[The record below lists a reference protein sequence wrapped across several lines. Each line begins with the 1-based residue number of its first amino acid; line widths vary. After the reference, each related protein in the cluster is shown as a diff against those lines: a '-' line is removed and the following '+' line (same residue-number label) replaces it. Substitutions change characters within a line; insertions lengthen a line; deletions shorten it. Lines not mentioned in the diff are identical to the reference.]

1 MVSLKGLSVATVTV
15 VLSSCLIPGKALAS
29 RLDFTAEAIGSS
41 TPSTILNASIGQ
53 TLQNGDFTIERTGD
67 NTTLGNGIDEDT
79 SWSFDFSDLAT
90 SINDLLQAKLILDLT
105 PNNALITTDV
115 FGIRGLDTIIIDL
128 IRNLPVRTK
137 QSVSLNLL
145 EFYDSGEIENV
156 FNANGGKIPVFY
168 GDDAIVSRAELSLS
182 TSERVPEPTAT
193 LGILALGALGISSLL
208 KHELKQQKQAKQ

>member
-1 MVSLKGLSVATVTV
+1 MVSLKGLSVATVAV

-41 TPSTILNASIGQ
+41 TPATILNASIGQ
-53 TLQNGDFTIERTGD
+53 TLQNGDFTIERNGD

-79 SWSFDFSDLAT
+79 NWSFDFSDLAT
-90 SINDLLQAKLILDLT
+90 SINDLSQAELILDLT
-105 PNNALITTDV
+105 PNNALITTDI
-115 FGIRGLDTIIIDL
+115 FGIIGLDTIIIDL

-145 EFYDSGEIENV
+145 EFYDSGEIVNV
-156 FNANGGKIPVFY
+156 FNANSGEIPVFY

-182 TSERVPEPTAT
+182 TGEKVPEPAST
-193 LGILALGALGISSLL
+193 LGILALGAL
-208 KHELKQQKQAKQ
+208 ELICKLAVILVG

>member
-1 MVSLKGLSVATVTV
+1 MVTLKGLSVATIAV
-15 VLSSCLIPGKALAS
+15 VLSSCLIPEKALAS

-53 TLQNGDFTIERTGD
+53 TIQNGDFTIERTG
-67 NTTLGNGIDEDT
+67 NSTTLGNGIDEDT
-79 SWSFDFSDLAT
+79 SWSFDFSDLGT
-90 SINDLLQAKLILDLT
+90 SINDLSQAELILDLT
-105 PNNALITTDV
+105 PNNSLINTDV
-115 FGIRGLDTIIIDL
+115 FGIIGLDTIIIDL
-128 IRNLPVRTK
+128 IRNLPVGTN

-145 EFYDSGEIENV
+145 EFYDSGEIVNV
-156 FNANGGKIPVFY
+156 FNANSGKIPVFY

-182 TSERVPEPTAT
+182 TGERVPEPAST

>member
-1 MVSLKGLSVATVTV
+1 MVSLKGFSVATVAV

-41 TPSTILNASIGQ
+41 TPATILNPSIGQ
-53 TLQNGDFTIERTGD
+53 TLQNGDFTIERTGG
-67 NTTLGNGIDEDT
+67 NTILGNGIDEDT

-115 FGIRGLDTIIIDL
+115 FGIIGLDTITIDL

-137 QSVSLNLL
+137 QSVSLDLL
-145 EFYDSGEIENV
+145 EFYDSGEIEDV
-156 FNANGGKIPVFY
+156 FNANSGKIPVFY

-182 TSERVPEPTAT
+182 TGERVPEPTAT
-193 LGILALGALGISSLL
+193 LGILALGALGISSVLQ
-208 KHELKQQKQAKQ
+208 HELKQQKQTKQ